1 MSETVR
7 KPQQQRSIDKRNK
20 IIQAGYE
27 LFAQNG
33 YFNTNTAEIAKS
45 AGVSTGLVYG
55 YFRDKRDILVE
66 VLDQYIQ
73 QVYEP
78 ILQIFDS
85 LTAPLKFNAL
95 IPQIVEQA
103 IAVHKKNSSIHEA
116 LHALSHTD
124 DIVNKKFIQLEDT
137 MTKKFVERL
146 NVLNYHKSNL
156 HERVH
161 LAMNLIQS
169 YAHEYVFDKHS
180 YINYQEMKNIVVCI
194 LTQLFEQG

>member
-1 MSETVR
+1 MSDTVR

-20 IIQAGYE
+20 IIQAGYK
-27 LFAQNG
+27 LFAKNG
-33 YFNTNTAEIAKS
+33 YFNTNTAEIAKQ

-66 VLDQYIQ
+66 VLDIYIER
-73 QVYEP
+73 VYEP
-78 ILQIFDS
+78 ILLMFDS
-85 LTAPLKFNAL
+85 LAAPLKAETI

-103 IAVHKKNSSIHEA
+103 ITVHKKNSSIHEA

-146 NVLNYHKSNL
+146 TALNYTKNNPY
-156 HERVH
+156 ERVH
-161 LAMNLIQS
+161 LAMNLVQS
-169 YAHEYVFDKHS
+169 YAHEYVFDKHE
-180 YINYQEMKNIVVCI
+180 YINYEQMKNLVTSI
-194 LTQLFEQG
+194 LTDLFT